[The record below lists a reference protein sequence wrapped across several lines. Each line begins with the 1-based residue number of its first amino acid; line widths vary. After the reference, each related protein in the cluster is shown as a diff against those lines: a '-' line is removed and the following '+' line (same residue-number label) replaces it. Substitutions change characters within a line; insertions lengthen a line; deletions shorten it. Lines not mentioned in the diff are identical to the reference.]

1 MAADNMTSGLR
12 GSYAAKFGAGV
23 LLLFTV
29 VALAA
34 ANTFTALAPELTAQQ
49 STQLLSGL
57 AAVLVVF
64 VVWVG
69 FITATV
75 GREALTSVGTLTQRS
90 RQMERGDL
98 NVDLQTNKN
107 DELGDLNRSFA
118 AMRDALR
125 SRIRQTEQQNRVL
138 QARAE
143 EYSRVM
149 EAAAAGDLTVR
160 MEPDEDIEAMNEI
173 ATSFNEM
180 MDDLERTV
188 VEVQAFATQ
197 VAGATDEL
205 AQQAAQSQQA
215 AQAIV
220 EVAEAIEGD
229 GHSAVDVPELDAGE
243 SPEDVE
249 VDLAAVDGAEN
260 LPRVDGEFEDTL
272 SSLAQLNARMEQVD
286 DVGEFISDVANETN
300 MLALNASIEASKVE
314 SGAEGF
320 EVVADEIKS
329 LAEET
334 KTSADDIE
342 RIMQGVRG
350 GTTETIDDIV
360 RQQATVLE
368 TIGQQAGD
376 LARTSNDLREVLARL
391 SVSDR
396 TADTEV
402 VGQLGDG
409 DVIDIDSRPSDD

>member
-1 MAADNMTSGLR
+1 MTSGLR

-249 VDLAAVDGAEN
+249 VDLTAVDGAEN